1 MNTKLNLSGL
11 WPDFGTLGTYPDT
24 PEQLS
29 AFFVAVLLLVFAIFI
44 VISIG
49 ALHKSQQRI
58 GWLKKLL
65 VNETSQTVVKSRQ
78 NLIEQANMA
87 QHEAGHLWKEFDE
100 TLIEAEIGD
109 NIHLHNIY
117 DSSHFF
123 NSSSLAEGITE
134 SRMLAAVPGFLTALG
149 VIGTF
154 VGLQLGLSELNIGNN
169 VEIKVMKEGLAH
181 VIGGAKIAFMSSVWG
196 VSLSVIFNVF
206 EKWLERK
213 ARINLHKLQTRIDEL
228 FPRFSAESQLQR
240 IANDGAQSRESLQ
253 GLAEHI
259 GQKLQESLLEATTGI
274 QKGLEA
280 SLEKIMG
287 PAINKLVDETTDGN
301 QKALEN
307 LVESFLDRFGEQGES
322 QRQAMDTASQGV
334 GDALS
339 TMNTTLDGFV
349 RHLEQ
354 NQTAASEREVKLTET
369 ISIQVDGLVSQN
381 KEHERMLTEF
391 VETQFSG
398 ITKNIEQSRHT
409 QEEREKHLSE
419 SFQHAINGVEQNMQK
434 HTSATSELI
443 VQGKGLQQQVETSLT
458 NYKSIAEHVQLGAME
473 LQDAA
478 KQLREYGDGVRQ
490 SSQQLGGVIKDAAN
504 TTADL
509 AEENRKTSSAVGQV
523 YQKLSADIEKLQ
535 TIVSNLGSV
544 VETADST
551 FNHLEEHQQSYLGAL
566 KANVTSLAEQMTQ
579 LLSDYAEQANAQ
591 TASHLNLWAEH
602 TTNYAQQMNS
612 AAQALSSVVDEIEV
626 KLGS

>member
-1 MNTKLNLSGL
+1 MNNKLNLSGL
-11 WPDFGTLGTYPDT
+11 WPDFGMIMSYPDT

-29 AFFVAVLLLVFAIFI
+29 ALFVAVLFLVFAIFV
-44 VISIG
+44 VIAIG
-49 ALHKSQQRI
+49 ALLKTRLMI
-58 GWLKKLL
+58 GWLRKLL
-65 VNETSQTVVKSRQ
+65 ANQTSQTVIKNRQ
-78 NLIEQANMA
+78 NLIEQANTVR
-87 QHEAGHLWKEFDE
+87 HDAGHLWKEFDE

-109 NIHLHNIY
+109 SIHLHNIY

-123 NSSSLAEGITE
+123 NSSTLAGGITE

-154 VGLQLGLSELNIGNN
+154 IGLQLGLSELNIGNN
-169 VEIKVMKEGLAH
+169 VDIKEMKEGLAG
-181 VIGGAKIAFMSSVWG
+181 VIDGAKIAFMTSVWG
-196 VSLSVIFNVF
+196 VLLSVLFNVF
-206 EKWLERK
+206 EKWLERN
-213 ARINLHKLQTRIDEL
+213 ARVSLIKIQNRIDEL

-259 GQKLQESLLEATTGI
+259 GQKLQESLLEVTAGI
-274 QKGLEA
+274 QKGLEG
-280 SLEKIMG
+280 SLEKIMA

-322 QRQAMDTASQGV
+322 QRQSMDAASQGV

-339 TMNTTLDGFV
+339 SMNTTFDGFV

-354 NQTAASEREVKLTET
+354 NQTATTEREIKLMET

-381 KEHERMLTEF
+381 KEHGRMLTEF

-398 ITKNIEQSRHT
+398 IIKNIEQSKQT

-419 SFQHAINGVEQNMQK
+419 SFQQAISEVEQNMQK

-458 NYKSIAEHVQLGAME
+458 NYESIAEHVQLGAME

-478 KQLREYGDGVRQ
+478 KQLREYGEGVRQ

-523 YQKLSADIEKLQ
+523 YQKLSADIERLQ

-551 FNHLEEHQQSYLGAL
+551 FNHLEEHQKSYLGAL
-566 KANVTSLAEQMTQ
+566 KANVASLAEQMTQ

-591 TASHLNLWAEH
+591 TANHLNLWAEH